1 MVIVKFLT
9 SVSNNLNM
17 KSKAFISVFFVLTLT
32 TGILS
37 GQTTGNS
44 VTDVILSGYTAR
56 KFTTEP
62 VSDSNIELIL
72 KCGVKAPSA
81 RNSQLWKFTV
91 VKDNALIGEIIPNS
105 TAGNIL
111 IIVSGQESVQQGMNV
126 DFDCALAT
134 ENMYIAAQSLGLG
147 AHIYTGPV
155 NNINSTR
162 KQVLGIPDGYKVIS
176 LLRVGHIDN
185 NIDAVSSASTRKK
198 FEEVVNYK

>member
-1 MVIVKFLT
+1 MKRKVI
-9 SVSNNLNM
+9 
-17 KSKAFISVFFVLTLT
+17 ISVFLVLSLA
-32 TGILS
+32 TGMIS

-44 VTDVILSGYTAR
+44 VIDVILSGYTAR
-56 KFTTEP
+56 KFTSEP
-62 VSDSNIELIL
+62 VTDSNIDLIL
-72 KCGVKAPSA
+72 KCGLKAPSA

-111 IIVSGQESVQQGMNV
+111 IVVSGQEPVQQGMSV

-134 ENMYIAAQSLGLG
+134 ENMFVAAQSLGLG

-155 NNINSTR
+155 NNINLTK
-162 KQVLGIPDGYKVIS
+162 KQALGIPDGYKAIS
-176 LLRVGHIDN
+176 VLRIGNIDK

-198 FEEVVNYK
+198 MEEVVNYK

>member
-1 MVIVKFLT
+1 M
-9 SVSNNLNM
+9 NM
-17 KSKAFISVFFVLTLT
+17 KGKAFVSVFFVLSLA
-32 TGILS
+32 TGLLS
-37 GQTTGNS
+37 GQTTGNG

-62 VSDSNIELIL
+62 VTDSNIDLIL
-72 KCGVKAPSA
+72 KCGLKAPSA

-105 TAGNIL
+105 TTGNIL

-134 ENMYIAAQSLGLG
+134 ENMFIAAQSLGLG

-155 NNINSTR
+155 GNINSAK
-162 KQVLGIPDGYKVIS
+162 KQALTIPEGYRVIS
-176 LLRVGHIDN
+176 VLRVGNIDK

-198 FEEVVNYK
+198 LEEVVNYK

>member
-1 MVIVKFLT
+1 
-9 SVSNNLNM
+9 M
-17 KSKAFISVFFVLTLT
+17 KRKTFISVFLVLSLA
-32 TGILS
+32 TGMLS

-44 VTDVILSGYTAR
+44 VIDVILSGYTAR

-72 KCGVKAPSA
+72 KCGLKAPSA

-91 VKDNALIGEIIPNS
+91 VKDNTLIGEIIPNT

-111 IIVSGQESVQQGMNV
+111 IIVSGQEPVQQGMNV

-134 ENMYIAAQSLGLG
+134 ENMFVAAQSLGLG
-147 AHIYTGPV
+147 AHIYGGPV
-155 NNINSTR
+155 NNINLTK
-162 KQVLGIPDGYKVIS
+162 KQALGIPDGYKAITV
-176 LLRVGHIDN
+176 LRIGNIDK

-198 FEEVVNYK
+198 IEEVVNYK

>member
-1 MVIVKFLT
+1 M
-9 SVSNNLNM
+9 NM
-17 KSKAFISVFFVLTLT
+17 KGKAIISVFFVLSMA
-32 TGILS
+32 TGLLS
-37 GQTTGNS
+37 GQTTGNG

-62 VSDSNIELIL
+62 VTDSNIELIL
-72 KCGVKAPSA
+72 KCGLKAPSA

-134 ENMYIAAQSLGLG
+134 ENMFIAAQSLGLG

-155 NNINSTR
+155 GNINSAK
-162 KQVLGIPDGYKVIS
+162 KQALAIPEGYRVIS
-176 LLRVGHIDN
+176 VLRVGNIDK

-198 FEEVVNYK
+198 LEEVVNYK

>member
-1 MVIVKFLT
+1 M
-9 SVSNNLNM
+9 NM
-17 KSKAFISVFFVLTLT
+17 KGKAFVSVFFVLSLA
-32 TGILS
+32 TGLLS
-37 GQTTGNS
+37 GQTTGNG

-62 VSDSNIELIL
+62 VTDSNIDLIL
-72 KCGVKAPSA
+72 KCGLKAPSA
-81 RNSQLWKFTV
+81 RNSQNWKFTV

-134 ENMYIAAQSLGLG
+134 ENMFIAAQSLGLG

-155 NNINSTR
+155 GNINSAK
-162 KQVLGIPDGYKVIS
+162 KQALAIPEGYRVIS
-176 LLRVGHIDN
+176 VLRVGNIDK

-198 FEEVVNYK
+198 LEEVVNYK

>member
-1 MVIVKFLT
+1 
-9 SVSNNLNM
+9 M
-17 KSKAFISVFFVLTLT
+17 KRKTFISVLFVIFLA
-32 TGILS
+32 TGMLS
-37 GQTTGNS
+37 GQKSGNS

-56 KFTTEP
+56 RFTTEP

-72 KCGVKAPSA
+72 KCGLKAPSA

-91 VKDNALIGEIIPNS
+91 VKDNALISEIIPNS

-111 IIVSGQESVQQGMNV
+111 IVVSGQEPVQQGMNV

-134 ENMYIAAQSLGLG
+134 ENMFVAAQSLDLG

-155 NNINSTR
+155 SNINLTR
-162 KQVLGIPDGYKVIS
+162 KQALGIPDGYKAIS
-176 LLRVGHIDN
+176 VLRIGNIDK

-198 FEEVVNYK
+198 IEEVVNYK